1 MKYTKVP
8 VPGCIDEVHT
18 IVLARSGEEMY
29 AVRGRGGC
37 GRRCSRIREVDAP
50 ADPVLAAGLSR

>member
-1 MKYTKVP
+1 VKVKHTKVL

-29 AVRGRGGC
+29 AVRV
-37 GRRCSRIREVDAP
+37 EVGVV
-50 ADPVLAAGLSR
+50 ADVAG

>member
-1 MKYTKVP
+1 VKVKYTKAP

-29 AVRGRGGC
+29 AVRV
-37 GRRCSRIREVDAP
+37 EVGVV
-50 ADPVLAAGLSR
+50 ADVAG